1 MRSAHSALLLV
12 GLVARCSCFS
22 STARP
27 AVGAACRRMLS
38 PRGAD
43 NSVPVE
49 KLTPM
54 YDQVLV
60 DVQSMPSSTEAGIL
74 LPTAFQDDETFD
86 QFITPKAR
94 LGTVLAVGPGAIASN
109 GSPMPMPD
117 FTVGQKVV
125 VGPSAGN
132 RLQAEGKSVQESTT
146 FLFHADEIW
155 GTC

>member
-1 MRSAHSALLLV
+1 MSHHRRPPILLV
-12 GLVARCSCFS
+12 LLV
-22 STARP
+22 
-27 AVGAACRRMLS
+27 
-38 PRGAD
+38 
-43 NSVPVE
+43 
-49 KLTPM
+49 
-54 YDQVLV
+54 
-60 DVQSMPSSTEAGIL
+60 
-74 LPTAFQDDETFD
+74 QDDQTFD

-125 VGPSAGN
+125 VGPSNGN
-132 RLQAEGKSVQESTT
+132 RLQAEGKTVQESTT